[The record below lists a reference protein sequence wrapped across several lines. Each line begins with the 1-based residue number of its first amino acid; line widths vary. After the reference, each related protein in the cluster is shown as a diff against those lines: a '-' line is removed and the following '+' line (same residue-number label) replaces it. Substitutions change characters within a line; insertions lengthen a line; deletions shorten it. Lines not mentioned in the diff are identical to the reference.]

1 MWLFTQK
8 IGGKICS
15 QTGKIS
21 LEAGSAAKRE
31 KTTKSGTNS
40 ARRVT
45 SQSHKTQTARR
56 TLYFCSFA
64 IFKPEQQVGSDGSQN
79 GEGW

>member
-1 MWLFTQK
+1 MWLFTPK
-8 IGGKICS
+8 IGEKIRS
-15 QTGKIS
+15 QTGKIF
-21 LEAGSAAKRE
+21 LEASSAAKRE
-31 KTTKSGTNS
+31 KTAQSGTNS

-64 IFKPEQQVGSDGSQN
+64 ILKPEQQVGSDGSQN
-79 GEGW
+79 GEGG